1 MVYVGRLLSFVF
13 GEQYWL
19 FGYCVMYFLVGVYIG
34 GIIVEKLFPLRIE
47 GKENKRKRVNALK
60 TPEFVLIV
68 LTV

>member
-1 MVYVGRLLSFVF
+1 
-13 GEQYWL
+13 
-19 FGYCVMYFLVGVYIG
+19 MYFLVGVYIG
-34 GIIVEKLFPLRIE
+34 GMIVEKLFPLRVE